1 MEESIKGWHPNASG
15 LIVGSIFILEVNN
28 QVANN
33 IELMYVAHKI

>member
-1 MEESIKGWHPNASG
+1 MQASSIKGRHPT

-33 IELMYVAHKI
+33 IRLMYVAHKI